1 MKMKRIAMTLA
12 VGLALSLTTTA
23 CREEGA
29 MEEAGRKADEA
40 MEEANEKAA
49 EAMEDASEALD
60 ETARKMEE

>member
-1 MKMKRIAMTLA
+1 MALA

-40 MEEANEKAA
+40 MEEANKKAS
-49 EAMEDASEALD
+49 EAMQDASEALD